1 MQCSGDVLQDGLSMM
16 DTPLHCSVQC
26 AMCRISVQCAMC
38 NVHCYVHNQCA
49 VCTASGWPWTPHRT
63 AILLS
68 SHHSPPLLCAN
79 NTPIAPIKAANR
91 IFNSRPTLAI
101 CANKI
106 HQTHI
111 SHLHRKH
118 KLNLPTEQSF
128 KEKDTLPKTPFD
140 NCI

>member
-1 MQCSGDVLQDGLSMM
+1 MCNVHD
-16 DTPLHCSVQC
+16 QC
-26 AMCRISVQCAMC
+26 AMYNVQCAMC
-38 NVHCYVHNQCA
+38 NVQCALQCAQSVCYVQCA
-49 VCTASGWPWTPHRT
+49 MCTISVQCTASGWPWTPHRT

-111 SHLHRKH
+111 SLLHRKH

-128 KEKDTLPKTPFD
+128 KEKGTLPKTPFD